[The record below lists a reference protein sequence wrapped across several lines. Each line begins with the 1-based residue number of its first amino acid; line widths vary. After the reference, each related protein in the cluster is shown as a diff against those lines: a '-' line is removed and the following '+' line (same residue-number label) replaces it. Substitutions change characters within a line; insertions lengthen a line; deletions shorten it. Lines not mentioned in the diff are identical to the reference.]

1 MFLNIS
7 GGLKKRRYM
16 KMDLKFFYQDNICR
30 NLMSD
35 IKEVRKEV
43 EQSSKDSEMERERF
57 GDGETSMPSLSVG
70 EMERERKRDGEN
82 RMPSSYGGEMERET
96 QRGGE
101 NGIPLL

>member
-35 IKEVRKEV
+35 IKEVRKE
-43 EQSSKDSEMERERF
+43 EEFWR
-57 GDGETSMPSLSVG
+57 G
-70 EMERERKRDGEN
+70 RKIQGEN
-82 RMPSSYGGEMERET
+82 MSNMRDPSVISKAKGGS
-96 QRGGE
+96 QRKSINSCLGK
-101 NGIPLL
+101 